1 MRISDSFDTVS
12 ERLEKYASFKDHAPK
27 YLSRGVE
34 LNPEDNVCTVKT
46 TTPTELNGFTTPAGE
61 GLDYKQWMYTHNLVT
76 NDGDKFYARR
86 ICNFT
91 SDGSANDSTDWGA
104 SGIWF
109 DHNGFE
115 SVGSST
121 VYGAMVLCN
130 GAVTGGNAPAQA
142 DTYAAQLGDLD
153 ASAGSGR
160 NSTMTLRTTTNAG
173 TVTYPRY
180 ADADIDNTGSSASD
194 EDIVT
199 WSYYWAINAF
209 NTTSVDDITGGVIVD
224 RATNATAASSA
235 KLLTRFA
242 FASPF
247 EKTASDT
254 LKVFVNHK
262 FEGTQTTISD

>member
-1 MRISDSFDTVS
+1 MRISDSFDTVN
-12 ERLEKYASFKDHAPK
+12 ERLEKFASFKDHAPK
-27 YLSRGVE
+27 YHSRGME

-46 TTPTELNGFTTPAGE
+46 TIPTVLNNFTTPAGK
-61 GLDYKQWMYTHNLVT
+61 GLDYKQWNYTHNLVT
-76 NDGDKFYARR
+76 SDGDKFYARR

-91 SDGSANDSTDWGA
+91 SDGTANNATDWGV
-104 SGIWF
+104 SGLYF
-109 DHNGFE
+109 DHDGYTTEN
-115 SVGSST
+115 SST

-142 DTYAAQLGDLD
+142 DTYAAQIGDLD

-160 NSTMTLRTTTNAG
+160 NSTMTLRTATNAG
-173 TVTYPRY
+173 TVNYPRY
-180 ADADIDNTGSSASD
+180 ADADVDNTGSSSSD

-199 WSYYWAINAF
+199 WSYYWAIDAF
-209 NTTSVDDITGGVIVD
+209 NTTGVDDITGGVIVD
-224 RATNATAASSA
+224 RATNATAATGA

-242 FASPF
+242 FASAF